1 MDSDSFGMAPWDAG
15 GMHGNDCQRRGTF
28 RTMMLQWLIRL
39 LCRPVIRNGLV
50 RTTRVNTEYGLD
62 QLMMTNMDSPRLA
75 VTPGEW
81 YASDT
86 LTPLS
91 RELRQMNGIPEV
103 MGAMYDC
110 RTGWEFPQI

>member
-1 MDSDSFGMAPWDAG
+1 
-15 GMHGNDCQRRGTF
+15 
-28 RTMMLQWLIRL
+28 
-39 LCRPVIRNGLV
+39 
-50 RTTRVNTEYGLD
+50 
-62 QLMMTNMDSPRLA
+62 MMTNMDSPRLA

-91 RELRQMNGIPEV
+91 RDLRQMNGIPEV

-110 RTGWEFPQI
+110 RTGWDFPQGDSGDTCGVVMIDDLIFPIWILPRLTVARLT